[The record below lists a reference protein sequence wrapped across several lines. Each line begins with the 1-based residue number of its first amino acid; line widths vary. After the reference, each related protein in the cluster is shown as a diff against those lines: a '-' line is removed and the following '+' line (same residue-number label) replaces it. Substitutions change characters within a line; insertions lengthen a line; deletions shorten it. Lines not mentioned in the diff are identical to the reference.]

1 MAAFASSRSNGGG
14 QRQRDQVRNQPQYK
28 LTFMLRCENVQA
40 NAPFDIIQVWR
51 EFWMHK
57 CSWCRQFIDAS
68 PNLPAEGPPPPYL
81 NMPGSQIR
89 RKFAGHEEFSQPPQ
103 IYLNTLPCL
112 EGKNP
117 ETFTRIG
124 LCSEPWIWFAK
135 HVKCEPTMFNLEKNC
150 GRKKQGRRMTS
161 NEHDSLF
168 PPPPC
173 MLLFSG

>member
-1 MAAFASSRSNGGG
+1 MGSGAATNSHSETPR
-14 QRQRDQVRNQPQYK
+14 
-28 LTFMLRCENVQA
+28 
-40 NAPFDIIQVWR
+40 
-51 EFWMHK
+51 
-57 CSWCRQFIDAS
+57 AS
-68 PNLPAEGPPPPYL
+68 PHDPIS

-135 HVKCEPTMFNLEKNC
+135 NVKCEPTMFHLEKNC

-168 PPPPC
+168 SPPLYVVVLRLVPLHVECKPNPPHRMGERLRRPRGQ
-173 MLLFSG
+173 MLKGTPSFNNLDF